1 MNLNL
6 LMNQEFIQRRFFIR
20 EELRANISK
29 IYNEDYYMLLEIY
42 GKESLSESEREFY
55 NSYLMR

>member
-6 LMNQEFIQRRFFIR
+6 LMNQEFLQRRFFIR
-20 EELRANISK
+20 EELRANIAK

>member
-1 MNLNL
+1 
-6 LMNQEFIQRRFFIR
+6 MNQEFLQRRFFIR

>member
-6 LMNQEFIQRRFFIR
+6 LMNQEFLQRRFFIR
-20 EELRANISK
+20 EELRANIAK

-42 GKESLSESEREFY
+42 GKETLSESEREFY